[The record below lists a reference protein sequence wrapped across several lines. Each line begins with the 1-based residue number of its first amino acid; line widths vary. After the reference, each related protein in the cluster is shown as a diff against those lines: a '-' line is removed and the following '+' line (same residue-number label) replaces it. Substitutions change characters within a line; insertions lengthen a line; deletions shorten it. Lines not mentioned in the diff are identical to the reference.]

1 MRRFGLIAVFVFGG
15 LGCGASRQAS
25 ETAQLL
31 LSSPSAE
38 LAQALAPDLYTNAKL
53 AFAAAD
59 EAARDDHEQAAEDL
73 RTEGRL
79 WLAAAIT
86 EAERLQLDQKRLE
99 LQDDEE
105 KWGKRLARDRSAT
118 DEVAQDIARQE
129 ASALALE
136 EAERL
141 SMARVEKGG
150 SPELFDALMFR
161 LRTELAVAAA
171 FGAPAEELSALQR
184 ERAALEGSANKPARA
199 AEALLAETSALVGR
213 MRATAPQPAPGASTE
228 LLDAA
233 LVAGFEADQDAAGTV
248 LRSDRIVSAS
258 GTLSTQHLERMRA
271 LLDAFPHGP
280 VLCQLAAPAPSARW
294 EKAVAKLSNALSQS
308 RDGVSVDAS
317 PLGGTATGTLQCRF
331 PAYVRY

>member
-1 MRRFGLIAVFVFGG
+1 MFAG

-38 LAQALAPDLYTNAKL
+38 LAQALAPDLYTNARL

-59 EAARDDHEQAAEDL
+59 EAARDDQDQAAEDL

-99 LQDDEE
+99 LQRDEE
-105 KWGKRLARDRSAT
+105 KWGQRLARDRSAT

-129 ASALALE
+129 ARSLALE

-141 SMARVEKGG
+141 TVARREGSG
-150 SPELFDALMFR
+150 SPELFDALIFR
-161 LRTELAVAAA
+161 LRTELAVAEA
-171 FGAPAEELSALQR
+171 FGAPAEELGALRR
-184 ERAALEGSANKPARA
+184 ERVALERSANKSARA

-213 MRATAPQPAPGASTE
+213 MRAMAPQPASGASTE

-233 LVAGFEADQDAAGTV
+233 LVAGFEADQDEAGTV
-248 LRSDRIVSAS
+248 VRSDRIVSEA
-258 GTLSTQHLERMRA
+258 GTLSMRDVERMGA

-280 VLCQLAAPAPSARW
+280 VLCQLIPPARTASVARR
-294 EKAVAKLSNALSQS
+294 ERTVAKLSEALCGS
-308 RDGVSVDAS
+308 RDWVSLDAS
-317 PLGGTATGTLQCRF
+317 PAAGTDPGTVQCRF
-331 PAYVRY
+331 PAYVRF